1 MKRQVS
7 IRYGCEIA
15 HKTWYHFTGFTEWTR
30 YQILYESFTLPE
42 KGTMKITIT
51 CPRCGKLL
59 NVKVLSEMRARVV
72 TAILACWIL
81 LLSFGVIL
89 LGKEYA
95 YYICYLLAIMLFG
108 TGIWVFYKV
117 IVNKLDE
124 DDLVK
129 IATRKHKI
137 ITDSEYAFYK

>member
-1 MKRQVS
+1 MKKQVS

-15 HKTWYHFTGFTEWTR
+15 HKTSYDLTSFTKWTR
-30 YQILYESFTLPE
+30 YQILHQSFSLPE
-42 KGTMKITIT
+42 KGTMKITMT

-89 LGKEYA
+89 LGKEYV
-95 YYICYLLAIMLFG
+95 YYLFAIILFG
-108 TGIWVFYKV
+108 AGIWGFYKV

-137 ITDSEYAFYK
+137 ITDSEYASYK